1 MKIEKFTEY
10 VFEHKLHK
18 NQLQILNYFE
28 ALSKDKIFIFCDT
41 ETSGLGGH
49 KKQQLTQI
57 SAISYEYNYQQNK
70 LKETGTFNKKI
81 KISSDMRGRL
91 EDPKDRIK
99 QVFKFNHYGDKIK
112 DDPKIKKLLDE
123 LNHYGDKIIEDP
135 KYYDE
140 QEIIKDFKNWVTHAG
155 YYLEPLLIMQ
165 NAIFDM
171 NMIVGRGGSE
181 LGYGNK
187 PWEVL
192 DTKQIIQLFVIPI
205 IQKLA
210 ETDEKYKKMLDQI
223 GKSDR
228 DLGLI
233 SSSMSKWGPFFG
245 INMSGYHD
253 ALTDCRITAQMF
265 TKIVDLIKD
274 NIDLDISKYQV
285 DRIKTRV

>member
-1 MKIEKFTEY
+1 MIVKIFSEFLN
-10 VFEHKLHK
+10 EHKLHK
-18 NQLQILNYFE
+18 NQYQLLDYLE
-28 ALSKDKIFIFCDT
+28 KLSSKSFIFIDT
-41 ETSGLGGH
+41 ETTGLGGH

-57 SAISYEYNYQQNK
+57 SAVAFDYDFQQNT
-70 LKETGTFNKKI
+70 LKETDTFNKKI

-99 QVFKFNHYGDKIK
+99 QIFKFNHYGDKIK
-112 DDPKIKKLLDE
+112 
-123 LNHYGDKIIEDP
+123 EDP
-135 KYYDE
+135 KYYEE
-140 QEIIKDFKNWVTHAG
+140 QDIIDNFRNWLSQNVD
-155 YYLEPLLIMQ
+155 PLLIMQ

-171 NMIVGRGGSE
+171 NMLVGRGGKK
-181 LGYGNK
+181 LGT
-187 PWEVL
+187 PFEVL

-210 ETDEKYKKMLDQI
+210 ETDDEYKQMLDKI
-223 GKSDR
+223 GTSDR
-228 DLGLI
+228 DFSLI

-274 NIDLDISKYQV
+274 NVDLNISKYQV
-285 DRIKTRV
+285 ERIKIK